1 MITGVIGLSIH
12 IGLFYHMQKS
22 SITSA
27 IAKKRQLE
35 KSHYVKIGQI
45 IRGITANGD
54 RDLPME
60 EVMIE
65 I

>member
-1 MITGVIGLSIH
+1 
-12 IGLFYHMQKS
+12 MQKS